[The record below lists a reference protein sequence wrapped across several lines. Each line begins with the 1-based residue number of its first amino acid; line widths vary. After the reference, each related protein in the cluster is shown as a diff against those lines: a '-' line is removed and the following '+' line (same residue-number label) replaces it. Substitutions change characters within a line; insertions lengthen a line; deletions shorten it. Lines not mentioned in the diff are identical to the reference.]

1 MKGLDEKKTLHAFPL
16 SLTGG
21 ASRWYYSFGLS
32 KTKVSN
38 ELVELF
44 VDQFIFNTM
53 IDVTLR
59 DLETTKQGIGETF
72 SKYMIRWKTKVS
84 RMVNRPNE
92 KDQIKMIVK
101 NLLLAYNSRLLS
113 SPISS
118 FGELCDCGTRIEDA
132 INNAQLEKDES
143 KPPTEKIYGGGA
155 TTTKA
160 CNLVNVSAIIP
171 QQTLAYPKK
180 ARQEF
185 SNLRMTLTQAYENLS
200 FKGFIKP
207 LDLAPMPNPIPY
219 TWNLNEYCHYH
230 QKSSHKTDN
239 CFCLKHEIQ
248 DLIDNE
254 ALPNPNI
261 IIKTNIRKNPLLD
274 YHRAYPLYQNWVQI
288 DEIEW
293 DCLKLIETKN
303 VNINAL
309 EVQGIWDEEDEVLK
323 EVIAVW
329 GILPQGVTEL
339 KKKVLE
345 DNVANI
351 TRSGKHYRP
360 SFLEKDHPS
369 RDLGE
374 GSKSMELKGKEDK
387 EEEEDKVLMQLKKT

>member
-1 MKGLDEKKTLHAFPL
+1 M
-16 SLTGG
+16 
-21 ASRWYYSFGLS
+21 
-32 KTKVSN
+32 
-38 ELVELF
+38 
-44 VDQFIFNTM
+44 
-53 IDVTLR
+53 
-59 DLETTKQGIGETF
+59 
-72 SKYMIRWKTKVS
+72 
-84 RMVNRPNE
+84 
-92 KDQIKMIVK
+92 
-101 NLLLAYNSRLLS
+101 
-113 SPISS
+113 
-118 FGELCDCGTRIEDA
+118 
-132 INNAQLEKDES
+132 
-143 KPPTEKIYGGGA
+143 
-155 TTTKA
+155 
-160 CNLVNVSAIIP
+160 
-171 QQTLAYPKK
+171 
-180 ARQEF
+180 
-185 SNLRMTLTQAYENLS
+185 
-200 FKGFIKP
+200 
-207 LDLAPMPNPIPY
+207 
-219 TWNLNEYCHYH
+219 
-230 QKSSHKTDN
+230 
-239 CFCLKHEIQ
+239 
-248 DLIDNE
+248 
-254 ALPNPNI
+254 
-261 IIKTNIRKNPLLD
+261 
-274 YHRAYPLYQNWVQI
+274 QI